1 MADAAQYA
9 TPAGLAF
16 RGVLNLTNDHSLA
29 SAFGDLIDNPREA
42 GAQHVR
48 ISVETT
54 ARHGEMLRLSDS
66 GPGLKDF
73 EHLKN
78 AYTFGESPE
87 KDGRH
92 NYGLGEKIAGL
103 TAAACITK
111 LCAPDDR
118 TRLVAMFSKEMQA
131 SDGFPKDTIRPIC
144 RYYRGGRGGETW
156 LLDDATPGAVYNQKL
171 LFEWSP
177 FRDLA
182 ELMGALDR
190 YAHAGRTHVLLSRL
204 HNQLT
209 LKRDDAAFDDTRPRP
224 KWPWLTSLREY
235 CAITYPRLAAGGA
248 PPIAIELLGRE
259 VVPMDLSPSSTLFAR
274 RDSLPVVLEPRG
286 SVAIPQGDGRAATVV
301 DNPTSLRLTV
311 GFAFERDEMGGG
323 RRKERQAD
331 FDEGGRLQGTIVV
344 HRGRVM
350 ELPVLAPL
358 PRAGGFLDRGRP
370 HGVGALCIVEAP
382 DECRGNKTKT
392 KMDPE
397 QGSFGD
403 QYAQVPAL
411 VTKICKALV
420 KAEIA
425 AEAASGAAAA
435 SAQPKPAGKQRK
447 KPKAAAAKAAS
458 AKSKAASAAA
468 MSEHTEDE
476 LDGPEI
482 FEFETHERAEDH
494 NETVGLSVLN
504 GQWVVFESSE
514 KVRVRAGVAT
524 LNPGHK
530 GWDTYMELRID
541 VTAPGKFRIDDGRQ
555 CWETTSVSARE
566 VRGARAPQPPPTP
579 PQAANR
585 NCTLSAR

>member
-54 ARHGEMLRLSDS
+54 ARHGEILRLSDS

-156 LLDDATPGAVYNQKL
+156 LLDVEKPGAVYNQKL

-204 HNQLT
+204 HDQLI
-209 LKRDDAAFDDTRPRP
+209 L
-224 KWPWLTSLREY
+224 LLR
-235 CAITYPRLAAGGA
+235 
-248 PPIAIELLGRE
+248 
-259 VVPMDLSPSSTLFAR
+259 
-274 RDSLPVVLEPRG
+274 
-286 SVAIPQGDGRAATVV
+286 
-301 DNPTSLRLTV
+301 
-311 GFAFERDEMGGG
+311 
-323 RRKERQAD
+323 
-331 FDEGGRLQGTIVV
+331 
-344 HRGRVM
+344 
-350 ELPVLAPL
+350 
-358 PRAGGFLDRGRP
+358 
-370 HGVGALCIVEAP
+370 
-382 DECRGNKTKT
+382 
-392 KMDPE
+392 
-397 QGSFGD
+397 
-403 QYAQVPAL
+403 
-411 VTKICKALV
+411 
-420 KAEIA
+420 
-425 AEAASGAAAA
+425 
-435 SAQPKPAGKQRK
+435 
-447 KPKAAAAKAAS
+447 
-458 AKSKAASAAA
+458 
-468 MSEHTEDE
+468 
-476 LDGPEI
+476 
-482 FEFETHERAEDH
+482 
-494 NETVGLSVLN
+494 
-504 GQWVVFESSE
+504 
-514 KVRVRAGVAT
+514 
-524 LNPGHK
+524 
-530 GWDTYMELRID
+530 
-541 VTAPGKFRIDDGRQ
+541 
-555 CWETTSVSARE
+555 
-566 VRGARAPQPPPTP
+566 
-579 PQAANR
+579 
-585 NCTLSAR
+585 